1 MCLMSSSGA
10 RKRRLAFTLV
20 ELLVV
25 IAIIG
30 ILVALLLPAIQAAR
44 EAARRTQ
51 CTNNLKQLGLGLQNY
66 HDTHKSYPFAWMVYL
81 PGGSLGPGMNAQV
94 WGVRILPFIEQQSL
108 KDRFDDRY
116 PAVNAFAA
124 LPQVQENLKVI
135 QTVLPTYICPSALGA
150 PDKRTVSADLTPA
163 GYPLSWSAAP
173 SDYIATTGVRGVF
186 ATVAYSG
193 SAGGSRDGVLQYL
206 GTNLSN
212 PTQITVSSNKMA
224 DITDGT
230 SNTFIVAER
239 TGGNRIYA
247 GLSVWNNPL
256 EPTYA
261 GINGGGWGDILN
273 GEHWVA
279 GSLWDNPLMEGPYAI
294 NRTNMNG
301 RGFHSFHPG
310 GCHFLLADG
319 SVKFLSEDTE
329 AYVVASMITRAKG
342 ESFNVPK

>member
-1 MCLMSSSGA
+1 MRTMLVRGG
-10 RKRRLAFTLV
+10 RKRTNAFTLV

-66 HDTHKSYPFAWMVYL
+66 HDTYHAFPFAWMVYL
-81 PGGSLGPGMNAQV
+81 PGALGSPGMNAQV
-94 WGVRILPFIEQQSL
+94 WGVRILPFIEQQPL
-108 KDRFDDRY
+108 KDQYSDQY
-116 PAVNAFAA
+116 PACNQLAA
-124 LPQVQENLKVI
+124 IPQVQENLKVI
-135 QTVLPTYICPSALGA
+135 RTFLPTYVCPSAPGS
-150 PDKRTVSADLTPA
+150 PNVRTYNADLTPA
-163 GYPLSWSAAP
+163 GYPLSWTAAP
-173 SDYIATTGVRGVF
+173 SDYTATTGVRGVF
-186 ATVAYSG
+186 STIAYG
-193 SAGGSRDGVLQYL
+193 GNAPGSRNGVLQYT

-212 PTQITVSSNKMA
+212 PTQITVSSSKMA
-224 DITDGT
+224 DIVDGT
-230 SNTFIVAER
+230 SNTFLVAER
-239 TGGNRIYA
+239 TGGNHIYV
-247 GLSVWNNPL
+247 GTSVWSNPL

-279 GSLWDNPLMEGPYAI
+279 GALWDDPLTEGPYPI

-301 RGFHSFHPG
+301 RGFHAFHPG

-319 SVKFLSEDTE
+319 SIKFLSQDT
-329 AYVVASMITRAKG
+329 AAHVVASMITCAGG
-342 ESFNVPK
+342 ESFDVPN